1 MKAAYL
7 PYAYLLMGYA
17 LSNGEVVPMDM
28 LHGMF
33 VGHVYYYLACVV
45 PTVLGRGKVV
55 IWTPGVLV
63 DLCNWLEGRR
73 VGGGPDDDVDG
84 NEPIL
89 VDTDG
94 VIGG

>member
-7 PYAYLLMGYA
+7 PFAYLVMGYA

-28 LHGMF
+28 IHGMF
-33 VGHVYYYLACVV
+33 VGHLYYYLACVV
-45 PTVLGRGKVV
+45 PTVLGRERVV
-55 IWTPGVLV
+55 IWTPGVLI
-63 DLCNWLEGRR
+63 DLCHWLEGRR
-73 VGGGPDDDVDG
+73 VGGVNDDDVDG
-84 NEPIL
+84 GEPIV